1 MKLLHI
7 DIKVTILKLEE
18 RKMIVK
24 LEQNSSQDDVEVLIR
39 YAKMDSSI
47 KRLAL
52 LVESFNNTVR
62 CDSEC
67 GEILINISDIYYIES
82 VDKRSFVYCS
92 HAVYRTE
99 LRLYQLIE
107 QLSNWGFIQVSK
119 FCIIN
124 INMLSSIRP
133 LLNSRL
139 EATLK
144 NGERI
149 NVTRKYIA
157 GIRNKLKER

>member
-1 MKLLHI
+1 
-7 DIKVTILKLEE
+7 
-18 RKMIVK
+18 MIVK
-24 LEQNSSQDDVEVLIR
+24 LEQNLSQEDVEVLIR
-39 YAKMDSSI
+39 YAKMNNSI

-52 LVESFNNTVR
+52 LVESFSDTVK
-62 CDSEC
+62 CTSDN
-67 GEILINISDIYYIES
+67 GEILVNTCDIYYIES
-82 VDKRSFVYCS
+82 VDKRTFVYCS

-107 QLSNWGFIQVSK
+107 QLSHWGFVQVSK

-144 NGERI
+144 NGERM
-149 NVTRKYIA
+149 NVTRKYIT
-157 GIRNKLKER
+157 GIRNQLKER